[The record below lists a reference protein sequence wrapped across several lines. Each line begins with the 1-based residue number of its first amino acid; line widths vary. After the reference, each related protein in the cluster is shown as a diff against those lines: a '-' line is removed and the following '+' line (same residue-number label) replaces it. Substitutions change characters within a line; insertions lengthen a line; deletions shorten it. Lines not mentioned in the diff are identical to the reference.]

1 MIFFILGQGGSFAVS
16 GAMVDETSTKY
27 NVFLLMVIECSL
39 SLSALISVYFLFRDK
54 CSNTLSF
61 FMLMEKGDIK
71 FDLKQLMKNRN
82 FLLLFS
88 AAVISCGNANFF
100 AVLISNITAYY
111 GVGADTTSL
120 LGTTS
125 TVAGLISCFTFSYL
139 AVVLGG
145 YKKICIITLG
155 LSAPFYFLFF
165 IVQKF
170 NILPISMIA
179 SACLGTNIMPIYSLS
194 LELACEVAFPVREV
208 ITSGLINCFS
218 QIFGLIPIF
227 IAYLFQ
233 NNVIFIV
240 SLLIFL
246 QILSTILMW
255 MVNEKHKRR
264 LMETMS
270 FARNLTSNE
279 INSML
284 T

>member
-1 MIFFILGQGGSFAVS
+1 
-16 GAMVDETSTKY
+16 MVVES
-27 NVFLLMVIECSL
+27 SL
-39 SLSALISVYFLFRDK
+39 CLIALILVYFLFRDK
-54 CSNTLSF
+54 CSNTMSF

-71 FDLKQLMKNRN
+71 FDLMQLTKNRN

-111 GVGADTTSL
+111 GVGPDKTSI

-125 TVAGLISCFTFSYL
+125 TIAGLISCFTFSYL
-139 AVVLGG
+139 AVKLGG
-145 YKKICIITLG
+145 YKKICVTTLA

-170 NILPISMIA
+170 DIFFVSILA

-227 IAYLFQ
+227 IAYLFE
-233 NNVIFIV
+233 NNAVFIV
-240 SLLIFL
+240 CLLLFF
-246 QILSTILMW
+246 QILSAVLMW
-255 MVNEKHKRR
+255 MVNEKHRRR
-264 LMETMS
+264 LIESMS
-270 FARNLTSNE
+270 FARNLSTNE
-279 INSML
+279 IMSML
-284 T
+284 S